1 MSFLY
6 YILSLEKRIKSK
18 LDNKKEPSILIE
30 VLFAMKNDDKINS
43 VLIKNLLYGGKN
55 ELEMNLTLIN
65 EPCIFAMK
73 IDGKINSVLINEP
86 SITVG
91 KSNRK

>member
-30 VLFAMKNDDKINS
+30 LLLRHGNRIRNKFGNEYLVLYRHEK
-43 VLIKNLLYGGKN
+43 
-55 ELEMNLTLIN
+55 
-65 EPCIFAMK
+65 
-73 IDGKINSVLINEP
+73 
-86 SITVG
+86 
-91 KSNRK
+91 